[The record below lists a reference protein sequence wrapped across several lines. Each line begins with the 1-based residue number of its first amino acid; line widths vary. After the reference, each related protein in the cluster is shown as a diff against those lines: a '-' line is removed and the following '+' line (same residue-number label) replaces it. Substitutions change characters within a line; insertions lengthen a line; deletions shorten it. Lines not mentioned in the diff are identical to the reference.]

1 MNLLAA
7 TAPDEAKNEV
17 YNVAVGDRTT
27 LNDLFHALQSAL
39 TENGKPY
46 TRKPVYRDFRAGDV
60 RHSQA
65 DISKAASKLRS
76 CLIFGLWMELRRRCL
91 GISVT
96 YNKYSFKYSVAIG
109 A

>member
-17 YNVAVGDRTT
+17 YNMAVGDRTT

-39 TENGKPY
+39 AENGKPY

-60 RHSQA
+60 RH
-65 DISKAASKLRS
+65 
-76 CLIFGLWMELRRRCL
+76 
-91 GISVT
+91 
-96 YNKYSFKYSVAIG
+96 
-109 A
+109 

>member
-7 TAPDEAKNEV
+7 TAADEARNEV

-39 TENGKPY
+39 ASNGKPY
-46 TRKPVYRDFRAGDV
+46 ARKPVCRDFRAGNV

-65 DISKAASKLRS
+65 GISKAASKLGYA
-76 CLIFGLWMELRRRCL
+76 LNTELWMVLLRRCL
-91 GISVT
+91 GILRMRVE
-96 YNKYSFKYSVAIG
+96 
-109 A
+109 